1 MRAVTPWQAGR
12 VQVDLLGPLRVSG
25 SELGGTR
32 LRMLLGRLALEPGKV
47 VTTPTLIAALWA
59 EQPPTNAL
67 HTLVSRLRRAV
78 GAEVVE
84 SDPNGYRLAIGP
96 ADVDVHE
103 FERLVT
109 EGRAALRDGR
119 VAAAADTLRA
129 ALALWRGPALAGIQD
144 APFAGPVITRLDE
157 LRIAA
162 REDKVEADLRLGTEV
177 IAELTAMTAA
187 HPLRERPA
195 GQLMRALALAGRQ
208 ADALAAYERVRAA
221 LADELGVDP
230 AAELRDLHLAVL
242 RGDLAPAKPNR
253 GLPAART
260 SFVGRR
266 SELAA
271 VGDLLKSSRLV
282 TLVGPGGA
290 GKTRLS
296 VELAATVDGPVW
308 FVELAAVR
316 APEDVSAAVL
326 AALGVRESP
335 LMEGPGMRAHAAFDR
350 VAEVLSGQRCL
361 VVFDNCEHL
370 IVTAAAFADALL
382 ARCPRLTVLATSREA
397 LAITGEAV
405 FQVGPL
411 ALPADTSAE
420 EVAGSDAVRLFAD
433 RASAAAPG
441 FAVDADAVE
450 ICRRLDGLPLALELA
465 AARLRSMTVRQVA
478 DRLDDRFRLL
488 TGGSRTSLP
497 RHRTLR
503 AVVEWSWGL
512 LDDAERD
519 LAARLSVFHA
529 PGTLEAVAAVAEQ
542 PAEDVVYVL
551 ASLVEK
557 SLVLVGDGRD
567 GQVRYRML
575 ETVRAYAAERLDE
588 SGATPRIRDLFGRHF
603 LALVEETEPKLRT
616 GEQIHW
622 LARLKA
628 DQENLIAALR
638 YAITVVDAD
647 LACRLAVRAMWFWLL
662 VGGQQ
667 EAPAFA
673 TQASALPGPAPAHA
687 RAALRTIG
695 AFDPQGGIPQS
706 DVLGE
711 LLAEL
716 AATDAI
722 EHYPMLGMV
731 GPMLT
736 SLSGDVE
743 GAIAELE
750 SRLDHPDLWTRGISL
765 LALAFVREN
774 FSEPEGIDDLARRAL
789 AAFRETGDRW
799 GQGIAIWTLA
809 EHQSLRGEHAAAIAA
824 HRESLRLVEELG
836 ALDEIPTLMG
846 KLGIQLTRAGEPE
859 AGERALLDAI
869 TLARGRGPAENVAAL
884 YAWLSTVLRQR
895 GQLVRAREV
904 LAEAEAA
911 MVDVPVWAPHWWVA
925 HLVARAQISVEAGH
939 ADSAF
944 ADLREG
950 FDAIQALPDLPVT
963 AAVAE
968 ATAGALM
975 CAGDA
980 TAAARLLGISVAI
993 RGTPDLGNPDL
1004 STLEAAIDAK
1014 IGVGA
1019 RTGAVCGGRALDR
1032 VAAVAELRAVL
1043 GAGQP
1048 TRPR

>member
-1 MRAVTPWQAGR
+1 
-12 VQVDLLGPLRVSG
+12 
-25 SELGGTR
+25 
-32 LRMLLGRLALEPGKV
+32 MLLTRLALEPGKV
-47 VTTPTLIAALWA
+47 VTTPTLIAALWSD
-59 EQPPTNAL
+59 QPPTNAL

-78 GAEVVE
+78 GPDVVE
-84 SDPNGYRLAIGP
+84 SDPNGYRLAISPGE
-96 ADVDVHE
+96 VDVHE
-103 FERLVT
+103 FERLVA

-119 VAAAADTLRA
+119 DAEAADALRT
-129 ALALWRGPALAGIQD
+129 ALALWRGPALAGIED

-157 LRIAA
+157 LRLSAQ
-162 REDKVEADLRLGTEV
+162 EDRVEADLRLGADV
-177 IAELTAMTAA
+177 IAELTTLVAA
-187 HPLRERPA
+187 NPLRERPA

-208 ADALAAYERVRAA
+208 ADALAAYERMRAD
-221 LADELGVDP
+221 LADQLGVDP
-230 AAELRDLHLAVL
+230 AAELRELHLAVL

-253 GLPAART
+253 ALPTSLT

-266 SELAA
+266 TELAEVA
-271 VGDLLKSSRLV
+271 DLLKSSRLV

-296 VELAATVDGPVW
+296 VEVAGTVAGQAW

-316 APEDVSAAVL
+316 EPEDVSAAVL

-335 LMEGPGMRAHAAFDR
+335 LMEGPGLRAHAAFDR

-361 VVFDNCEHL
+361 LVLDNCEHL
-370 IVTAAAFADALL
+370 IGTAAAFADALL

-397 LAITGEAV
+397 LAITGESV

-420 EVAGSDAVRLFAD
+420 EIASSDAVRLFAD
-433 RASAAAPG
+433 RARAVRPG
-441 FAVDADAVE
+441 FVVDDVAVE

-503 AVVEWSWGL
+503 AVVEWSWDL
-512 LDDAERD
+512 LEQPERD

-542 PAEDVVYVL
+542 AGEDVVYVL

-588 SGATPRIRDLFGRHF
+588 SGATRRVQDAFGRHF
-603 LALVEETEPKLRT
+603 LALLEEAEPKLRT
-616 GEQIHW
+616 GDQIHW
-622 LARLKA
+622 LSRLKA

-638 YAITVVDAD
+638 YAIAVVDAD
-647 LACRLAVRAMWFWLL
+647 LACGLAVRAVWFWLL

-667 EAPAFA
+667 EALAFA
-673 TQASALPGPAPAHA
+673 KQASALPGPAPAHA

-722 EHYPMLGMV
+722 EHYPMLGMI

-736 SLSGDVE
+736 SLSGDVG

-750 SRLDHPDLWTRGISL
+750 SRLDHPDRWTRGISL
-765 LALAFVREN
+765 LGLAFVREN
-774 FSEPEGIDDLARRAL
+774 FSEPKGIDDLAKRAL

-846 KLGIQLTRAGEPE
+846 KLGIQLARAGEPE
-859 AGERALLDAI
+859 AGERVLLDAI

-895 GQLVRAREV
+895 GHLVRARDL

-925 HLVARAQISVEAGH
+925 HLVARAQIAIDSGDT
-939 ADSAF
+939 DSAF

-950 FDAIQALPDLPVT
+950 FESIRTLPDLPVT

-968 ATAGALM
+968 ATARALM
-975 CAGDA
+975 CAGDPA
-980 TAAARLLGISVAI
+980 AAARLLGISVAI
-993 RGTPDLGNPDL
+993 RGTPDLGNVEL
-1004 STLEAAIDAK
+1004 STLESQIDAR
-1014 IGVGA
+1014 IGA
-1019 RTGAVCGGRALDR
+1019 RARSAAVGGGRALDR
-1032 VAAVAELRAVL
+1032 VAAVAELCSVL
-1043 GAGQP
+1043 GAAQP
-1048 TRPR
+1048 TRLR

>member
-1 MRAVTPWQAGR
+1 M
-12 VQVDLLGPLRVSG
+12 QVDLLGPVRVSG
-25 SELGGTR
+25 RDLSGTR
-32 LRMLLGRLALEPGKV
+32 LRTLLARLALEPGKV
-47 VTTPTLIAALWA
+47 VTTPTLIAALWPD
-59 EQPPTNAL
+59 QPPANAL

-84 SDPNGYRLAIGP
+84 SDPNGYRLVIGA

-103 FERLVT
+103 FERLAA
-109 EGRAALRDGR
+109 EGRAALKDGR
-119 VAAAADTLRA
+119 VGEAAEILRA
-129 ALALWRGPALAGIQD
+129 ALALWRGPALAGMED

-157 LRIAA
+157 VRLSAQ
-162 REDKVEADLRLGTEV
+162 EDRVEADLRLGVDV
-177 IAELTAMTAA
+177 IAELTSLTAA

-208 ADALAAYERVRAA
+208 ADALGAYERVRAD

-230 AAELRDLHLAVL
+230 AADLRELHLAVL
-242 RGDLAPAKPNR
+242 RGDLAPAKANR

-260 SFVGRR
+260 SFVGRLA
-266 SELAA
+266 ELAV

-335 LMEGPGMRAHAAFDR
+335 LMEGPGVRAHAAFDR

-361 VVFDNCEHL
+361 LVLDNCEHL
-370 IVTAAAFADALL
+370 IATAAAFTDALL
-382 ARCPRLTVLATSREA
+382 GRCPRLTVLATSREA
-397 LAITGEAV
+397 LAITGESV

-433 RASAAAPG
+433 RASAVSPG
-441 FAVDADAVE
+441 FTVDADAVE

-488 TGGSRTSLP
+488 TGGSRTALP

-512 LDDAERD
+512 LEEAERE

-588 SGATPRIRDLFGRHF
+588 SGATPRTRDVFGRYF
-603 LALVEETEPKLRT
+603 LALVEEVEPKLRT

-628 DQENLIAALR
+628 DQENLVAALR
-638 YAITVVDAD
+638 YAIAVVDAD
-647 LACRLAVRAMWFWLL
+647 LSCRLAVRAVWFWML

-667 EAPAFA
+667 EALAFA
-673 TQASALPGPAPAHA
+673 KQASALPGPAPAHA

-695 AFDPQGGIPQS
+695 AFDPRAGIPQS
-706 DVLGE
+706 DELRG

-716 AATDAI
+716 TATGAVQ
-722 EHYPMLGMV
+722 HYPMLGMI

-736 SLSGDVE
+736 SLAGDVE
-743 GAIAELE
+743 GAIADLE
-750 SRLDHPDLWTRGISL
+750 ARLDHPDLWARGISL
-765 LALAFVREN
+765 LGLAFVREN
-774 FSEPEGIDDLARRAL
+774 FSEPTGMDDLAQRAL
-789 AAFRETGDRW
+789 EAFRKTGDRW

-846 KLGIQLTRAGEPE
+846 KLGIQLARAGEPE
-859 AGERALLDAI
+859 AGEHVLLDAI
-869 TLARGRGPAENVAAL
+869 TLARGRGPAETVAAL
-884 YAWLSTVLRQR
+884 HAWLSTVLRQR
-895 GQLVRAREV
+895 GNLGRAREV
-904 LAEAEAA
+904 LVEAEEA

-925 HLVARAQISVEAGH
+925 HLVARAQIAIDTGDT
-939 ADSAF
+939 DSAF

-950 FDAIQALPDLPVT
+950 FEAIQTLPDLPVT

-968 ATAGALM
+968 ATARALL

-980 TAAARLLGISVAI
+980 VAAARLLGISIAI

-1004 STLEAAIDAK
+1004 SVLESGIDAR
-1014 IGVGA
+1014 IGVEA
-1019 RTGAVCGGRALDR
+1019 RTAAVGDGRGLDR
-1032 VAAVAELRAVL
+1032 VAAVGELCSVL

-1048 TRPR
+1048 TRLR